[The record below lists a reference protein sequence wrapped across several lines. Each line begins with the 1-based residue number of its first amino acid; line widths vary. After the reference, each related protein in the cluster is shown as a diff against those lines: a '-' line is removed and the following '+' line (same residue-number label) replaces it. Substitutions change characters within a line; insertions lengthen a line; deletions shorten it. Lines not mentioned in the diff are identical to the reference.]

1 MIRYR
6 VSSQEES
13 FMDVKLKFKL
23 TNDSFNGQALLESS
37 IPKWESVKLDGT
49 YVITAYPTAHL
60 SIKRNDNTM
69 EKKDE
74 IDIKIK
80 FDDLF
85 PTIFLSTTFFGYE
98 KIIIKDQMKKTS
110 DNSNIYEIRVLKNK
124 KEWLNWT
131 LKYKERDAFNLNK
144 FAFTSSLVGE
154 YLETPLELSVNWDM
168 KTRINVYSF
177 NALVTK
183 DATNVSLSMI
193 VDIEKHSF
201 EIILETPFKNYEKI
215 SLIGKTGT
223 TSIGKSMGIQ
233 FGHNRSKR
241 EISMESMM
249 DEDGVEN
256 YSINTPFE
264 DLKKM
269 SLRVKRDNEGPF
281 QFGFKSQGKL
291 LLALGIKYD
300 LRNPLKA
307 LELTSQVIIPMLK
320 HEENEFNLN
329 FKANLNKEGLLEIK
343 SPVRNFFLKHKY
355 AQSSDG
361 INEHETSLKYNDK
374 KNIFE
379 LSRKESSYYRENEIY
394 SKEELVYKTNFL
406 GKKVEEKNS
415 MSEYKITFFD
425 KSAFKFEY
433 KTEDSR
439 FDYAFTVGLDFKK
452 LSEWK
457 GDIYM
462 KTGEH
467 PESLSGSLELKNNE
481 IHGVLKATEAEI
493 LTVNGEFKEDFV
505 SFKLVSKDFDSNTQV
520 TWKRISDSNGSFKNE
535 IKINSVTDGILYE
548 TFGTFDSFPF
558 KNLDLTMKYRGEIY
572 ENIHVSHDI
581 SDSDGTFN
589 VDLKKYKVTI
599 NGNYK
604 IHASDWLFSLKGIQ
618 KQEFFSIQA
627 EKKDKIDIGI
637 KFDDSTFTSGD
648 SNSNK
653 FEIKFKLSK
662 TNIFFEASMSEDN
675 EDILKIF
682 AKADFVIKD
691 KYFLVSGEAGMSD
704 EASKFKIELDWNK
717 QNPKLFVN
725 ASLDSLKLFELSAT
739 SKGFLDFLEVKILCM
754 EQNIEFS
761 ITKSNDSSNF
771 IVYDVNLDF
780 LGQNILKSSIKYTP
794 GFKNI
799 HSKFV
804 MKKEFVEVKARNE
817 GSDMS
822 LVITSSYLSDDF
834 KIQYNLGSSTFELL
848 YPQYLEIHG
857 SVKSE
862 RDVIMAEFKV
872 KQKIVNAMSNTNGK
886 MKIDGYKDLKFE
898 LNFDAEKIKY
908 SHQLSDLSSKELKF
922 MAHIVTTFQLAKKV
936 EVGLSSG
943 PGKFTL
949 KLKRNDREY
958 SIKYANDNFQKFL
971 LSIATPLH
979 NFEKLDIKFA
989 QKDGNISTKIIFGNL
1004 VDVTVMG
1011 LIKKQNGKLE
1021 LNGVLLGKN
1030 FDLNIMLKNGKSL
1043 EFDGH
1048 IKDAN
1053 GNEVMK
1059 AKGTGTFSEKD
1070 GDFQIHIGSSN
1081 TLKGSW
1087 EYSSDGIKLSYS
1099 STGDWLTERFGEI
1112 DFKKDGPGGFV
1123 GDIKSNIGNVV
1134 VKLNSLSSG
1143 FDVDINVSKR
1153 SNQNIFIGRITFKN
1167 SGGSLKLDA
1176 HVSSPLFQHWG
1187 KEISFHFDSLSLDTS
1202 HIDIS
1207 LKGRLFNEEHFMK
1220 FSYKFKNPKEME
1232 GNIAIKTMLLPIND
1246 IKAPFSFKMTHNEFN
1261 ALFLNNHVFVKKSSK
1276 SHLEVDMHLDLTAIG
1291 LEKYSFNL
1299 EENYPN
1305 ALSMG
1310 LNFSPYVQFK
1320 GNYSISSQSEL
1331 RSEFHVESFAFPHT
1345 LVSLSMDYMEKGT
1358 LKLSVSNE
1366 DGPIL
1371 GFNTMKNGNVQG
1383 FVSND
1388 NFGTY
1393 SMDLDGNLLAFK
1405 DSSGDL
1411 HSLSYS
1417 NDGEYSLY
1425 VSSPFVSSSPRSKRS
1440 LGGSYSVDENKNLK
1454 LSVQTPFEALE
1465 SMNMEFMSDGP
1476 AQKTFSF
1483 ESKGNDVD
1491 FGFGA
1496 SFDFEN
1502 PNSLVQVHLLFG
1514 DYRFKPSL
1522 IKFDLD
1528 VNIHKLSLSYSYG
1541 DIYSFELL
1549 GEHIPSKGL
1558 RVLKVKA
1565 TESARQLVDASA
1577 QLILNAG
1584 SIDYEGKYS
1593 FALPEYKKRNI
1604 KQIFSLF
1611 EPLSNGGGHL
1621 KLDWFVDE
1629 FKPKKVIEGD
1639 VTFASKEGNFLM
1651 KVLGKKSNGKYKLT
1665 DKDLSITFDIPDNKP
1680 MNLKFEWAHGSNQHY
1695 VYKISMKSNFELDF
1709 SIDATLNKHLTAS
1722 VFLKSPTM
1730 TIGTVNLKLTLHSK
1744 HTDSDWNVEGKLT
1757 HPDLSGSVLGKMN
1770 QNNLLFDIQANP
1782 SWYPPQKITIDLKRK
1797 NQIYNGNIEMDILD
1811 NNFKPVTLKAELNA
1825 AEKNKYHLSLNSSVL
1840 GVQYQLH
1847 SDIKL
1852 TIEESDFNIKGLK
1865 NGENCIRLESKE
1877 SSIIDGKD
1885 GSLYHSKLEIPHSS
1899 ATKYQSIN
1907 IAIKKQNEFSYPELR
1922 GAIELILSADNN
1934 EYAKV
1939 KLNRN
1944 PGSTSLTMSS
1954 PLLKDNK
1961 ELIVRIEHDT
1971 KKSMSIEY
1979 GSLIKFV
1986 SKLVFKNNVLL
1997 LESKL
2002 ENQLQKP
2009 NLVVSKIQINLDTKT
2024 IKALV
2029 DLGKDNIKVKGEVK
2043 KLGEST
2049 DFGFAMES
2057 TFPSLKV
2064 ISFHGSYIKKSPSE
2078 SKISLKANFN
2088 QQKFLLEAEHVK
2100 NKKTILSV
2108 DTPFLG
2114 YQHNQF
2120 EILFEN
2126 NKAELHTR
2134 IGEGVN
2140 EIKVGSHFSLN
2151 LPRIA
2156 FDLDVYTHAEKAVH
2170 IEFEIEMGQ
2179 NEKSFHL
2186 EVGAVG
2192 KEMKLR
2198 IEFEDDEHVEVEM
2211 HLPIKGFENLE
2222 MNLKLIS
2229 MTGDN
2234 KEFEGKFTTGSKQ
2247 YSLHSKMMS
2256 KQNKNTK
2263 LDIKLKSLDGGNY
2276 FADLHL
2282 DIKHENL
2289 AQGLDADFSLS
2300 SSFMDPAKGNVHYKL
2315 NNRYFEG
2322 KAKLSYAPLPHM
2334 EVVYK
2339 LGIDEDKTFVAE
2351 AKAIGKKTYFDIA
2364 FSFKFEGN
2372 LQFTSKVS
2380 IPSFF
2385 KGFEL
2390 DFVIVDDRK
2399 KSEATFV
2406 LDFEGIRNEL
2416 SLALQKPSPGNLI
2429 LKSVLVMNNENIM
2442 NMTLH
2447 RQRSLELSYPPTH
2460 TKNPSKGFYI
2470 LSIHSYVKVPKIL
2483 SSKSNSPDLK
2493 FELFFNNKV
2502 GAKVFASSNILGE
2515 VQSALFYENEIA
2527 RGKAGFE
2534 IYQSNYKKSASFHA
2548 DFKPKGKFEFTLFN
2562 NKNSVNLL
2570 LEEEAGHLKLNRG
2583 KRETSFEWNK
2593 NDLRSG
2599 VASLSTDAGVHRVQY
2614 SISPDY
2620 VGDVSVESPYL
2631 PSGKLQLFSKISKN
2645 LEKPSAK
2652 SMGIQFGHDN
2662 SKREISMESMMDEDG
2677 VENYSINTPFEDLK
2691 KMSLR
2696 VKRDNEGPFQF
2707 GFKSQGKLLLALG
2720 IKYDLRNPL
2729 KALELTSQVIIPM
2742 LKHEENEFNL
2752 NFKANL
2758 NKEGLLEIKSPV
2770 RNFFLKH
2777 KYAQSSDGINEH
2789 ETSLKYNDKKNIFE
2803 LSRKESSYYRENE
2816 IYSKE
2821 ELVYKTNFLGKKVEE
2836 KNSMSEYKITF
2847 FDKSAFKF
2855 EYKTEDSRFDY
2866 AFTVGLDFK
2875 KLSEWKGDIY
2885 MKTGEHPES
2894 LSGSLELKNNEIH
2907 GVLKATEAEILTV
2920 NGEFKEDFVSF
2931 KLVSKDFDSNTQVT
2945 WKRIS
2950 DSNGSFKNEIKIN
2963 SVTDGILYETFG
2975 TFDSFPFKN
2984 LDLTMKYRGEIY
2996 ENIHVS
3002 HDISD
3007 SDGTFNVD
3015 LKKSKVTI
3023 NGNYKIHASD
3033 WLFSLKGIQK
3043 QEFFSI
3049 QAEKKDKIDIG
3060 IKFDDSTFTSGDSNS
3075 NKFEIKFKLSKTN
3088 IFFEASMSE
3097 DNEDILKIFAK
3108 ADFVIKDK
3116 YFLVSGE
3123 AGMSDEASKF
3133 KIELDWNKQNPKLF
3147 VNASLDSLKL
3157 FELSATSKGF
3167 LDFLEVKILC
3177 MEQNIEF
3184 SITKSNDSSN
3194 FIVYDVNLDFLG
3206 QNILKSS
3213 IKYTPGFKNI
3223 HSKFVMKKEFVEVK
3237 ARNEGSDMSLVV
3249 TSSYLSDD
3257 FKIQYNLGSSTF
3269 ELLYPQYLEIH
3280 GSVKSERDVIMA
3292 EFKVKQKIV
3301 NAMSNTNGKMK
3312 IDGYKDLKFEL
3323 NFDAEK
3329 IKYSHQLSDLS
3340 SKELKFMAHIVTTFQ
3355 LAKKVEV
3362 GLSSGP
3368 GKFTL
3373 KLKRNDRE
3381 YSIKYA
3387 NDNFQKFLLSI
3398 ATPLHNFEKLD
3409 IKFAQKDGNISTK
3422 IIFGNLVDVT
3432 VMGLIKKQNGK
3443 LELNGV
3449 LLGKNFDLNIM
3460 LKNGKSLEF
3469 DGHIKDA
3476 NGNEVMKAKG
3486 TGTFSE
3492 KDGDFQIHIG
3502 SSNTLKGSWE
3512 YSSDGIKLSYSS
3524 TGDWLTE
3531 RFGEIDFKKDGPGG
3545 FVGDIK
3551 SNIGNVVVKLNSLS
3565 SGFDVDINVSKR
3577 SNQNIFIG
3585 RITFKNSGGSL
3596 KLDAHVSSPLFQHWG
3611 KEISF
3616 HFDSLSLD
3624 TSHIDISLK
3633 GRLFNEEHFMKFSYK
3648 FKNPK
3653 EMEGNIAIKTM
3664 LLPINDIKAPFSFKM
3679 THNEFN
3685 ALFLNNHVFVKK
3697 SSKSHLEVDMHLD
3710 LTAIGLEKYSFNLE
3724 ENYPNALS
3732 MGLNFSPYV
3741 QFKGNYSISSQ
3752 SELRSEFHVESF
3764 AFPHTLVSLSMDY
3777 MEKGTLKLSV
3787 SNEDGPI
3794 LGFNTM
3800 KNGNVQGFVS
3810 NDNFGTYSMDLDGN
3824 LLAFKDSSG
3833 DLHSLSYSNDGEY
3846 SLYVSSPFVSSSP
3859 RSKRSL
3865 GGSYSVDE
3873 NKTLKLS
3880 VQTPFEALESMNME
3894 FMSDG
3899 PAQKTFSFES
3909 KGNDVDFGFGASFDF
3924 ENPNS
3929 LVQVHLLFG
3938 DYRVEQ
3944 DGKKGQAFNFNLDYE
3959 NYKLKA
3965 DSSLQ
3970 GVFSF
3975 DIESEYIPD
3984 KLKFT
3989 FKSVGKGE
3997 SGKFIEF
4004 NTEVNWSHFVLN
4016 YHGILTHNF
4025 FGYKRVFDENLVIH
4039 YGEEKSSIFYKEGN
4053 VKIKVLD
4060 QDAKGTYVLNEN
4072 DAQITLHLPDEKDF
4086 ELNFAWM
4093 LSQKSVIPVPLKLE
4107 ILAHKLGHFSFSL
4120 LQWKSLNISID
4131 AFDVVKQDLII
4142 EFEVSE
4148 DKHLI
4153 ANMEGKI
4160 NGQIEIKL
4168 KSTEGGYNLEGKFN
4182 NDWRLIFDFVFIEK
4196 SKLLLDFL
4204 LHLPISRTVH
4214 LRLLFLRPSILLQ
4227 KKSLSPGL
4235 PPTYYTDF
4243 DFHFDKSRYSLD
4255 ANFNIHAKKSEFFLK
4270 LSKDDKSM
4278 FVFKGKRDALD
4289 FINYELFRNEE
4300 KQASFHHEKL
4310 SSTKEEDTIKM
4321 KTILDI
4327 PPFGYI
4333 SSGPHFLILNTELR
4347 FKKLSKGYD
4356 LSLECSFK
4364 MDDRD
4369 LGKGTIKL
4377 DGLENFKI
4385 GFIPTSSDGEIF
4397 NLFVQ
4402 QLGDTVLLDVKYDSL
4417 LIAKMKIKNNPGM
4430 LAIDGQLES
4439 SLSKNGKA
4447 ILKVAINKDK
4457 KTFKALYEK
4466 MDSQI
4471 KLKGGIKKL
4480 NMNESLGKKTNN
4492 GEGTRKG
4499 DIKVVVNND
4508 EYRID
4513 SELNAKKRL
4522 LLHVS
4527 APYAGFETNEFE
4539 LLFLTDSKTELHTR
4553 IGTDEN
4559 EIKIGSH
4566 LHFDVSHLAFD
4577 FEVHTQT
4584 EKAIHLEFEVQMSD
4598 DEKSVHLE
4606 AGAVEIHLPI
4616 QGFQNIEMD
4625 VKLIS
4630 MTEDSKE
4637 FEGKF
4642 NTEGK
4647 KYTLR
4652 TKMVH
4657 NQNEHAELD
4666 VQLKSL
4672 DENPLELEMHYT
4684 LQARYFEGTIK
4695 TNIND
4700 DPIELSL
4707 KVGQRESQKSYVFVS
4722 KAVVTNVLY
4731 DVSSSIQVEDNFQV
4745 QTKISIPT
4753 YLEKLFEA
4761 VAVIKTQKKDF
4772 DLTFSLNME
4781 NKMNAVSFRYK
4792 ISDDGE
4798 MEGRI
4803 IIKVSQIAN
4812 LEIPFGGQFK
4822 SGPNSSLI
4830 SGHVYDNNF
4839 KVKFDNHHYVYDV
4852 EIDLNATPSTLDYFG
4867 GSENIQLKI
4876 NFDKETGLKILFFT
4890 SKDGKFET
4898 NVSWINQIISGTLFI
4913 DAREI
4918 QFVKRLN
4925 FMMDLRPKGKFEIS
4939 LMHGDSGIE
4948 MTMQGDDARILTRRN
4963 KRDIFGIEL
4972 RKTNTDWLSSGI
4984 LVFMTGNGIHKA
4996 SYSLSPASTGI
5007 FSFES
5012 PYLSHGHVTVHV
5024 NYNDEYSGRLS
5035 YGPISI
5041 SVSALNYIKGLEQSW
5056 AFEMN
5061 YQSLDYQFS
5070 TLSLSLKGNENND
5083 DFSLNMALETNGES
5097 HELWMTLPKTLY
5109 FDREFNIQMK
5119 SGLFGNIMIS
5129 TLLKSF
5135 FVLEYNGNQVDLKW
5149 SLNELTAS
5157 GSLFIYGIQIKSE
5170 ILRGSKKDWWSIKTQ
5185 TNFDRFAELSLK
5197 VFNINGKD
5205 FNFEAITPFKN
5216 YEFIQGNHSLST
5228 ESAHLTINSFAGKY
5242 EVDFEYYNNSINVRL
5257 NGPNFQTARANIV
5270 YEGLGTPQIHFKA
5283 ILKSNIMYLKDTEID
5298 IVLDIK
5304 EILQSGVKGLIRY
5317 GDDLI
5322 NIDVSYN
5329 LYQLLIDAEITTTFT
5344 FSRRFEIKTG
5354 YDWGDRKRLKLY
5366 TNIPNLKLGFQF
5378 EYFIQSYTNFS
5389 ILYEFQT
5396 NNLIVNYSPIKKLM
5410 VYVQEFQPFSS
5421 VKDFKRTGISLDLL
5435 TRLEYSSNQ
5444 IMEFFFKNNGFD
5456 AVKSKW
5462 FRSRDQNK
5470 VMVIAEGEFKKKNGV
5485 LELLLN
5491 QNSKRFLHLKWNP
5504 DFNAI
5509 TFKEVSFFNLSFD
5522 VAFTQNFDGF
5532 DGKFSFGND
5541 YACQLNIRPNSL
5553 LFNWEEASGNGIL
5566 VSYKFNGLMDFH
5578 FAFSQGSQELFR
5590 VESLFKEHIKV
5601 YSIIISMSKGH
5612 LKHTVSMD
5620 DSSFGISLFWEDN
5633 RDLPDYKF
5641 GEMSITIFK
5650 ELETKKIKIEHKG
5663 NDIWDDFEAFIIHK
5677 RSHKT
5682 LGIKFKNTYEPTENL
5697 KLEINLLLEDVG
5709 HFSIETQNGHTK
5721 KDFHVKFSF
5730 LSKKTMSMSR
5740 INVLSPEASYE
5751 LLSTTHLLEDG
5762 RHRTD
5767 FIITKFEDKLVSLQM
5782 EVQPYNLIL
5791 IHELFIM
5798 NNDPLNATIGLL
5810 DDKKVVFDLSMSG
5823 SLSDLNLRDS
5833 FFNIPYH
5840 QIDFDTHYVRDFG
5853 HALKQRWIGFFEES
5867 LDQILYATKPV
5878 GVKDLYETFKH
5889 TCQRI
5894 PNEKMRSF
5902 TLKQLNYIE
5911 SLCKTWIRDFDIIAE
5926 SLKDIAIDFNKAV
5939 IELIE
5944 VGVVNISYEFP
5955 KFVISS
5961 FQKIHFASYFQSLK
5975 SFLGKSIHITNKYI
5989 QVYKA
5994 WLNGTWK
6001 EVQTLFKDMSKG
6013 IQEDLSDTLI
6023 FLRRLGIVEE
6033 ILNLYLDY
6041 RSWLEEIEFSG
6052 RIKEL
6057 YGDLKRYVNII
6068 SYQITKFQ
6076 TIYEKWTSTI
6086 YSYVRKTV
6094 SSIENNF
6101 PVIGYIVSN
6110 FGHAVRR
6117 VIGPNIVELNPGQ
6130 IIGSLTGRIEILA
6143 SILSNLANIDDF
6155 LLHSFTYDNRSFKL
6169 TQNLPFTWKSFKK
6182 TPEIIDF
6189 LLGRDQE
6196 KVNRN
6201 MMILQNTI
6209 IETSQ
6214 AIRNILSTDPY
6225 SLIPPFSSSALII
6238 GNGGIM
6244 TFDKKR
6250 YEIFPQTCSYILISD
6265 FLYGRFEVI
6274 VNYVNGRRTSL
6285 TVYTENNEININ
6297 TLSFEKVT
6305 LNGRTV
6311 ELPLTLGANSFI
6323 SQISEK
6329 RILLRNNKGFKIEC
6343 NGEYDYCSTTVS
6355 GWYFAR
6361 VGGLFGVYDNE
6372 PANDWMKR
6380 NRQVSKDGKGFMNSW
6395 SSGPKCHG
6403 HDVLIDMKK
6412 QPTNGSVEDE
6422 QCWNLF
6428 HSSTSALFPCFE
6440 YVETTPYHD
6449 LCVHSMRKYKNS
6461 IDKTRGY
6468 CPSASAYAIH
6478 CKNKGIA
6485 LWIPSSC
6492 STCLT
6497 AEDAQIMQ
6505 VGESSRIV
6513 QKTSQRNYGADIVFL
6528 IDIGQKCNPLLFK
6541 NLPNLLESSLT
6552 SLNITQNRYSIVGYG
6567 GKNDLNI
6574 PIPYTSSVHNA
6585 LISLKSNGIVAHRLV
6600 PGEFCIKNKD
6610 YCKTKK
6616 GILGYNRDS
6625 VIFSWDNSN
6634 KSLRR
6639 FLKMNKDYISTLA
6652 VESGGIVFDSNSFK
6666 KQDLNHFASR
6676 VAESAHPQECQVCDC
6691 LSNSDGLGTLKCHP
6705 CIEPIINQ
6713 LINNILQ
6720 SH

>member
-1 MIRYR
+1 
-6 VSSQEES
+6 
-13 FMDVKLKFKL
+13 
-23 TNDSFNGQALLESS
+23 
-37 IPKWESVKLDGT
+37 
-49 YVITAYPTAHL
+49 
-60 SIKRNDNTM
+60 
-69 EKKDE
+69 
-74 IDIKIK
+74 
-80 FDDLF
+80 
-85 PTIFLSTTFFGYE
+85 
-98 KIIIKDQMKKTS
+98 
-110 DNSNIYEIRVLKNK
+110 
-124 KEWLNWT
+124 
-131 LKYKERDAFNLNK
+131 
-144 FAFTSSLVGE
+144 
-154 YLETPLELSVNWDM
+154 
-168 KTRINVYSF
+168 
-177 NALVTK
+177 
-183 DATNVSLSMI
+183 
-193 VDIEKHSF
+193 
-201 EIILETPFKNYEKI
+201 
-215 SLIGKTGT
+215 
-223 TSIGKSMGIQ
+223 
-233 FGHNRSKR
+233 
-241 EISMESMM
+241 
-249 DEDGVEN
+249 
-256 YSINTPFE
+256 
-264 DLKKM
+264 
-269 SLRVKRDNEGPF
+269 
-281 QFGFKSQGKL
+281 
-291 LLALGIKYD
+291 
-300 LRNPLKA
+300 
-307 LELTSQVIIPMLK
+307 
-320 HEENEFNLN
+320 
-329 FKANLNKEGLLEIK
+329 
-343 SPVRNFFLKHKY
+343 
-355 AQSSDG
+355 
-361 INEHETSLKYNDK
+361 
-374 KNIFE
+374 
-379 LSRKESSYYRENEIY
+379 
-394 SKEELVYKTNFL
+394 
-406 GKKVEEKNS
+406 
-415 MSEYKITFFD
+415 
-425 KSAFKFEY
+425 
-433 KTEDSR
+433 
-439 FDYAFTVGLDFKK
+439 
-452 LSEWK
+452 
-457 GDIYM
+457 
-462 KTGEH
+462 
-467 PESLSGSLELKNNE
+467 
-481 IHGVLKATEAEI
+481 
-493 LTVNGEFKEDFV
+493 
-505 SFKLVSKDFDSNTQV
+505 
-520 TWKRISDSNGSFKNE
+520 
-535 IKINSVTDGILYE
+535 
-548 TFGTFDSFPF
+548 
-558 KNLDLTMKYRGEIY
+558 
-572 ENIHVSHDI
+572 
-581 SDSDGTFN
+581 
-589 VDLKKYKVTI
+589 
-599 NGNYK
+599 
-604 IHASDWLFSLKGIQ
+604 
-618 KQEFFSIQA
+618 
-627 EKKDKIDIGI
+627 
-637 KFDDSTFTSGD
+637 
-648 SNSNK
+648 
-653 FEIKFKLSK
+653 
-662 TNIFFEASMSEDN
+662 
-675 EDILKIF
+675 
-682 AKADFVIKD
+682 
-691 KYFLVSGEAGMSD
+691 
-704 EASKFKIELDWNK
+704 
-717 QNPKLFVN
+717 
-725 ASLDSLKLFELSAT
+725 
-739 SKGFLDFLEVKILCM
+739 
-754 EQNIEFS
+754 
-761 ITKSNDSSNF
+761 
-771 IVYDVNLDF
+771 
-780 LGQNILKSSIKYTP
+780 
-794 GFKNI
+794 
-799 HSKFV
+799 
-804 MKKEFVEVKARNE
+804 
-817 GSDMS
+817 
-822 LVITSSYLSDDF
+822 
-834 KIQYNLGSSTFELL
+834 
-848 YPQYLEIHG
+848 
-857 SVKSE
+857 
-862 RDVIMAEFKV
+862 
-872 KQKIVNAMSNTNGK
+872 
-886 MKIDGYKDLKFE
+886 
-898 LNFDAEKIKY
+898 
-908 SHQLSDLSSKELKF
+908 
-922 MAHIVTTFQLAKKV
+922 
-936 EVGLSSG
+936 
-943 PGKFTL
+943 
-949 KLKRNDREY
+949 
-958 SIKYANDNFQKFL
+958 
-971 LSIATPLH
+971 
-979 NFEKLDIKFA
+979 
-989 QKDGNISTKIIFGNL
+989 
-1004 VDVTVMG
+1004 
-1011 LIKKQNGKLE
+1011 
-1021 LNGVLLGKN
+1021 
-1030 FDLNIMLKNGKSL
+1030 
-1043 EFDGH
+1043 
-1048 IKDAN
+1048 
-1053 GNEVMK
+1053 
-1059 AKGTGTFSEKD
+1059 
-1070 GDFQIHIGSSN
+1070 
-1081 TLKGSW
+1081 
-1087 EYSSDGIKLSYS
+1087 
-1099 STGDWLTERFGEI
+1099 
-1112 DFKKDGPGGFV
+1112 
-1123 GDIKSNIGNVV
+1123 
-1134 VKLNSLSSG
+1134 
-1143 FDVDINVSKR
+1143 
-1153 SNQNIFIGRITFKN
+1153 
-1167 SGGSLKLDA
+1167 
-1176 HVSSPLFQHWG
+1176 
-1187 KEISFHFDSLSLDTS
+1187 
-1202 HIDIS
+1202 
-1207 LKGRLFNEEHFMK
+1207 
-1220 FSYKFKNPKEME
+1220 
-1232 GNIAIKTMLLPIND
+1232 
-1246 IKAPFSFKMTHNEFN
+1246 
-1261 ALFLNNHVFVKKSSK
+1261 
-1276 SHLEVDMHLDLTAIG
+1276 
-1291 LEKYSFNL
+1291 
-1299 EENYPN
+1299 
-1305 ALSMG
+1305 
-1310 LNFSPYVQFK
+1310 
-1320 GNYSISSQSEL
+1320 
-1331 RSEFHVESFAFPHT
+1331 
-1345 LVSLSMDYMEKGT
+1345 
-1358 LKLSVSNE
+1358 
-1366 DGPIL
+1366 
-1371 GFNTMKNGNVQG
+1371 
-1383 FVSND
+1383 
-1388 NFGTY
+1388 
-1393 SMDLDGNLLAFK
+1393 
-1405 DSSGDL
+1405 
-1411 HSLSYS
+1411 
-1417 NDGEYSLY
+1417 
-1425 VSSPFVSSSPRSKRS
+1425 
-1440 LGGSYSVDENKNLK
+1440 
-1454 LSVQTPFEALE
+1454 
-1465 SMNMEFMSDGP
+1465 
-1476 AQKTFSF
+1476 
-1483 ESKGNDVD
+1483 
-1491 FGFGA
+1491 
-1496 SFDFEN
+1496 
-1502 PNSLVQVHLLFG
+1502 
-1514 DYRFKPSL
+1514 
-1522 IKFDLD
+1522 
-1528 VNIHKLSLSYSYG
+1528 
-1541 DIYSFELL
+1541 
-1549 GEHIPSKGL
+1549 
-1558 RVLKVKA
+1558 
-1565 TESARQLVDASA
+1565 
-1577 QLILNAG
+1577 
-1584 SIDYEGKYS
+1584 
-1593 FALPEYKKRNI
+1593 
-1604 KQIFSLF
+1604 
-1611 EPLSNGGGHL
+1611 
-1621 KLDWFVDE
+1621 
-1629 FKPKKVIEGD
+1629 
-1639 VTFASKEGNFLM
+1639 
-1651 KVLGKKSNGKYKLT
+1651 
-1665 DKDLSITFDIPDNKP
+1665 
-1680 MNLKFEWAHGSNQHY
+1680 
-1695 VYKISMKSNFELDF
+1695 
-1709 SIDATLNKHLTAS
+1709 
-1722 VFLKSPTM
+1722 
-1730 TIGTVNLKLTLHSK
+1730 
-1744 HTDSDWNVEGKLT
+1744 
-1757 HPDLSGSVLGKMN
+1757 
-1770 QNNLLFDIQANP
+1770 
-1782 SWYPPQKITIDLKRK
+1782 
-1797 NQIYNGNIEMDILD
+1797 
-1811 NNFKPVTLKAELNA
+1811 
-1825 AEKNKYHLSLNSSVL
+1825 
-1840 GVQYQLH
+1840 
-1847 SDIKL
+1847 
-1852 TIEESDFNIKGLK
+1852 
-1865 NGENCIRLESKE
+1865 
-1877 SSIIDGKD
+1877 
-1885 GSLYHSKLEIPHSS
+1885 
-1899 ATKYQSIN
+1899 
-1907 IAIKKQNEFSYPELR
+1907 
-1922 GAIELILSADNN
+1922 
-1934 EYAKV
+1934 
-1939 KLNRN
+1939 
-1944 PGSTSLTMSS
+1944 
-1954 PLLKDNK
+1954 
-1961 ELIVRIEHDT
+1961 
-1971 KKSMSIEY
+1971 
-1979 GSLIKFV
+1979 
-1986 SKLVFKNNVLL
+1986 
-1997 LESKL
+1997 
-2002 ENQLQKP
+2002 
-2009 NLVVSKIQINLDTKT
+2009 
-2024 IKALV
+2024 
-2029 DLGKDNIKVKGEVK
+2029 
-2043 KLGEST
+2043 
-2049 DFGFAMES
+2049 
-2057 TFPSLKV
+2057 
-2064 ISFHGSYIKKSPSE
+2064 
-2078 SKISLKANFN
+2078 
-2088 QQKFLLEAEHVK
+2088 
-2100 NKKTILSV
+2100 
-2108 DTPFLG
+2108 
-2114 YQHNQF
+2114 
-2120 EILFEN
+2120 
-2126 NKAELHTR
+2126 
-2134 IGEGVN
+2134 
-2140 EIKVGSHFSLN
+2140 
-2151 LPRIA
+2151 
-2156 FDLDVYTHAEKAVH
+2156 
-2170 IEFEIEMGQ
+2170 
-2179 NEKSFHL
+2179 
-2186 EVGAVG
+2186 
-2192 KEMKLR
+2192 
-2198 IEFEDDEHVEVEM
+2198 
-2211 HLPIKGFENLE
+2211 
-2222 MNLKLIS
+2222 
-2229 MTGDN
+2229 
-2234 KEFEGKFTTGSKQ
+2234 
-2247 YSLHSKMMS
+2247 
-2256 KQNKNTK
+2256 
-2263 LDIKLKSLDGGNY
+2263 
-2276 FADLHL
+2276 
-2282 DIKHENL
+2282 
-2289 AQGLDADFSLS
+2289 
-2300 SSFMDPAKGNVHYKL
+2300 
-2315 NNRYFEG
+2315 
-2322 KAKLSYAPLPHM
+2322 
-2334 EVVYK
+2334 
-2339 LGIDEDKTFVAE
+2339 
-2351 AKAIGKKTYFDIA
+2351 
-2364 FSFKFEGN
+2364 
-2372 LQFTSKVS
+2372 
-2380 IPSFF
+2380 
-2385 KGFEL
+2385 
-2390 DFVIVDDRK
+2390 
-2399 KSEATFV
+2399 
-2406 LDFEGIRNEL
+2406 
-2416 SLALQKPSPGNLI
+2416 
-2429 LKSVLVMNNENIM
+2429 
-2442 NMTLH
+2442 
-2447 RQRSLELSYPPTH
+2447 
-2460 TKNPSKGFYI
+2460 
-2470 LSIHSYVKVPKIL
+2470 
-2483 SSKSNSPDLK
+2483 
-2493 FELFFNNKV
+2493 
-2502 GAKVFASSNILGE
+2502 
-2515 VQSALFYENEIA
+2515 
-2527 RGKAGFE
+2527 
-2534 IYQSNYKKSASFHA
+2534 
-2548 DFKPKGKFEFTLFN
+2548 
-2562 NKNSVNLL
+2562 
-2570 LEEEAGHLKLNRG
+2570 
-2583 KRETSFEWNK
+2583 
-2593 NDLRSG
+2593 
-2599 VASLSTDAGVHRVQY
+2599 
-2614 SISPDY
+2614 
-2620 VGDVSVESPYL
+2620 
-2631 PSGKLQLFSKISKN
+2631 
-2645 LEKPSAK
+2645 
-2652 SMGIQFGHDN
+2652 
-2662 SKREISMESMMDEDG
+2662 
-2677 VENYSINTPFEDLK
+2677 
-2691 KMSLR
+2691 
-2696 VKRDNEGPFQF
+2696 
-2707 GFKSQGKLLLALG
+2707 
-2720 IKYDLRNPL
+2720 
-2729 KALELTSQVIIPM
+2729 
-2742 LKHEENEFNL
+2742 
-2752 NFKANL
+2752 
-2758 NKEGLLEIKSPV
+2758 
-2770 RNFFLKH
+2770 
-2777 KYAQSSDGINEH
+2777 
-2789 ETSLKYNDKKNIFE
+2789 
-2803 LSRKESSYYRENE
+2803 
-2816 IYSKE
+2816 
-2821 ELVYKTNFLGKKVEE
+2821 
-2836 KNSMSEYKITF
+2836 
-2847 FDKSAFKF
+2847 
-2855 EYKTEDSRFDY
+2855 
-2866 AFTVGLDFK
+2866 
-2875 KLSEWKGDIY
+2875 
-2885 MKTGEHPES
+2885 
-2894 LSGSLELKNNEIH
+2894 
-2907 GVLKATEAEILTV
+2907 
-2920 NGEFKEDFVSF
+2920 
-2931 KLVSKDFDSNTQVT
+2931 
-2945 WKRIS
+2945 
-2950 DSNGSFKNEIKIN
+2950 
-2963 SVTDGILYETFG
+2963 
-2975 TFDSFPFKN
+2975 
-2984 LDLTMKYRGEIY
+2984 
-2996 ENIHVS
+2996 
-3002 HDISD
+3002 
-3007 SDGTFNVD
+3007 
-3015 LKKSKVTI
+3015 
-3023 NGNYKIHASD
+3023 
-3033 WLFSLKGIQK
+3033 
-3043 QEFFSI
+3043 
-3049 QAEKKDKIDIG
+3049 
-3060 IKFDDSTFTSGDSNS
+3060 
-3075 NKFEIKFKLSKTN
+3075 
-3088 IFFEASMSE
+3088 
-3097 DNEDILKIFAK
+3097 
-3108 ADFVIKDK
+3108 
-3116 YFLVSGE
+3116 
-3123 AGMSDEASKF
+3123 
-3133 KIELDWNKQNPKLF
+3133 
-3147 VNASLDSLKL
+3147 
-3157 FELSATSKGF
+3157 
-3167 LDFLEVKILC
+3167 
-3177 MEQNIEF
+3177 
-3184 SITKSNDSSN
+3184 
-3194 FIVYDVNLDFLG
+3194 
-3206 QNILKSS
+3206 
-3213 IKYTPGFKNI
+3213 
-3223 HSKFVMKKEFVEVK
+3223 
-3237 ARNEGSDMSLVV
+3237 
-3249 TSSYLSDD
+3249 
-3257 FKIQYNLGSSTF
+3257 
-3269 ELLYPQYLEIH
+3269 
-3280 GSVKSERDVIMA
+3280 
-3292 EFKVKQKIV
+3292 
-3301 NAMSNTNGKMK
+3301 
-3312 IDGYKDLKFEL
+3312 
-3323 NFDAEK
+3323 
-3329 IKYSHQLSDLS
+3329 
-3340 SKELKFMAHIVTTFQ
+3340 
-3355 LAKKVEV
+3355 
-3362 GLSSGP
+3362 
-3368 GKFTL
+3368 
-3373 KLKRNDRE
+3373 
-3381 YSIKYA
+3381 
-3387 NDNFQKFLLSI
+3387 
-3398 ATPLHNFEKLD
+3398 
-3409 IKFAQKDGNISTK
+3409 
-3422 IIFGNLVDVT
+3422 
-3432 VMGLIKKQNGK
+3432 
-3443 LELNGV
+3443 
-3449 LLGKNFDLNIM
+3449 
-3460 LKNGKSLEF
+3460 
-3469 DGHIKDA
+3469 
-3476 NGNEVMKAKG
+3476 
-3486 TGTFSE
+3486 
-3492 KDGDFQIHIG
+3492 
-3502 SSNTLKGSWE
+3502 
-3512 YSSDGIKLSYSS
+3512 
-3524 TGDWLTE
+3524 
-3531 RFGEIDFKKDGPGG
+3531 
-3545 FVGDIK
+3545 
-3551 SNIGNVVVKLNSLS
+3551 
-3565 SGFDVDINVSKR
+3565 
-3577 SNQNIFIG
+3577 
-3585 RITFKNSGGSL
+3585 
-3596 KLDAHVSSPLFQHWG
+3596 
-3611 KEISF
+3611 
-3616 HFDSLSLD
+3616 
-3624 TSHIDISLK
+3624 
-3633 GRLFNEEHFMKFSYK
+3633 
-3648 FKNPK
+3648 
-3653 EMEGNIAIKTM
+3653 
-3664 LLPINDIKAPFSFKM
+3664 
-3679 THNEFN
+3679 
-3685 ALFLNNHVFVKK
+3685 
-3697 SSKSHLEVDMHLD
+3697 
-3710 LTAIGLEKYSFNLE
+3710 
-3724 ENYPNALS
+3724 
-3732 MGLNFSPYV
+3732 
-3741 QFKGNYSISSQ
+3741 
-3752 SELRSEFHVESF
+3752 
-3764 AFPHTLVSLSMDY
+3764 DY

-4039 YGEEKSSIFYKEGN
+4039 YGEEKSSIFYKGIKNDIKEFEIKISMDQEKTLSFDVFVKMIDEVNKLAEGEISFTSKEGN

-4214 LRLLFLRPSILLQ
+4214 LRLLLTSLDSKKGTNIIIDIFDDQTFPLIDFNGQ
-4227 KKSLSPGL
+4227 VITKKSLSPGL

-4480 NMNESLGKKTNN
+4480 NMNEVDFELALESNLAPLKKLLVVGKKTNN

-4606 AGAVEIHLPI
+4606 AGAVGKEMKFKIEFEDDEHVEVEIHLPI

-4672 DENPLELEMHYT
+4672 DESVFADLHVQFKKKNGGVCFESKFESSFSDPLELEMHYT

-4996 SYSLSPASTGI
+4996 SYSLSPAST
-5007 FSFES
+5007 
-5012 PYLSHGHVTVHV
+5012 
-5024 NYNDEYSGRLS
+5024 
-5035 YGPISI
+5035 
-5041 SVSALNYIKGLEQSW
+5041 
-5056 AFEMN
+5056 
-5061 YQSLDYQFS
+5061 
-5070 TLSLSLKGNENND
+5070 GNENND

-5421 VKDFKRTGISLDLL
+5421 VKGGFGISLSDEESLNLKLDFKRTGISLDLL

-5810 DDKKVVFDLSMSG
+5810 DDKKVVFDVGQILTAMSTLDHTGTELSMSG

-6574 PIPYTSSVHNA
+6574 PIPYTSSGKIFTTYKHIAKAFKNVKLKQNYNTRIMPRTNTGLYEGLKFAIKYLNYSPVSSKSIIMLHCDDHQPNMDGSFFSNA